1 MPSANAQMKAQESR
15 HVINVNEY
23 LRLLV
28 DSFDFKSASL
38 KDKEVCGDLCDDAKE
53 HGGLF
58 SSNVNT
64 RVPSISAD
72 SAMDSGLFRQIHRE
86 RP

>member
-1 MPSANAQMKAQESR
+1 MKAQESR

-28 DSFDFKSASL
+28 DSSDFKSASL

-58 SSNVNT
+58 SSNINT
-64 RVPSISAD
+64 RVPSVSALWTLVSSVKFIVSVLD
-72 SAMDSGLFRQIHRE
+72 SYTIVYT
-86 RP
+86 